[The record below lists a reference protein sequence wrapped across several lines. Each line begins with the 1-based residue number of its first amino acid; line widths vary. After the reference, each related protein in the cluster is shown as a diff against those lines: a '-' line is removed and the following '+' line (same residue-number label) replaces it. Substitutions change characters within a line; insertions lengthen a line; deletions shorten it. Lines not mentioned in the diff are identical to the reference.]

1 MNDKQNLRS
10 SSFDKLRTAGLKS
23 PYVIPLHKPYW
34 GREEERAAILAMRQ
48 GTGVGDLTFSEQL
61 AHAISQ
67 SVDSRYVLPTGSGTA
82 ALELA
87 CACLLKKGDEVLLPS
102 FTFSS
107 CANAILLSGAKPVFC
122 DIDIGSYNIDPAEIE
137 KRITSKTRAV
147 MVVHYAGMACDMDRI
162 GDLAKRYGLV
172 LIEDAAH
179 ALGSK
184 FKGKHLGTIGL
195 VGCYSFHGT
204 KNAASGE
211 GGAFVT
217 NDPKIFKR
225 AEIVREK
232 GTNRSSFMRGERRKY
247 SWVSVGR
254 SLILS
259 DILSAIA
266 LEQIKKLGEITRLRE
281 KKADYL
287 LRKLAKLS
295 SRLILPQVTAGTEP
309 NWHIFA
315 IRVPRTIRDK
325 VIEGLRS
332 YGIEASFH
340 YLPLHSSAMGKKLG
354 YMRRDLPVSEEVA
367 STLIRLPIHPKLK
380 ISELDYIVAALSKV
394 I

>member
-1 MNDKQNLRS
+1 MLSN
-10 SSFDKLRTAGLKS
+10 FT
-23 PYVIPLHKPYW
+23 IPLHKPFW
-34 GREEERAAILAMRQ
+34 GREEEKAAVAALRN
-48 GTGVGDLTFSEQL
+48 GTGVGDLAFSEQL
-61 AHAISQ
+61 ANELSNLLSIKF
-67 SVDSRYVLPTGSGTA
+67 VLPTSSGTA

-87 CACLLKKGDEVLLPS
+87 CACIFAKGEEVILPS

-107 CANAILLSGAKPVFC
+107 CANAILLCGAKPIFC
-122 DIDIGSYNIDPAEIE
+122 DIAIDSYNIDPYEIE
-137 KRITSKTRAV
+137 KLITRKTRAI
-147 MVVHYAGMACDMDRI
+147 MVVHYAGMSCDMEKI
-162 GDLAKRYGLV
+162 GEIASRNNLV
-172 LIEDAAH
+172 VIEDAAH
-179 ALGSK
+179 ALGARYR
-184 FKGKHLGTIGL
+184 GKHLGTIGNA
-195 VGCYSFHGT
+195 GCYSFHGT

-217 NDPKIFKR
+217 NDPKVLKK

-266 LEQIKKLGEITRLRE
+266 LEQVKKLDEITRLRK

-287 LRKLAKLS
+287 LKKLTKLS
-295 SRLILPQVTAGTEP
+295 SKLILPQVTEGTDP

-315 IRVPRTIRDK
+315 IRVPRITRNK
-325 VIEGLRS
+325 VIEGLRY

-340 YLPLHSSAMGKKLG
+340 YLPLHTSVMGKGLG
-354 YMRRDLPVSEEVA
+354 YKPGDLPVSEEVA
-367 STLIRLPIHPKLK
+367 STLIRLPMYPNLK
-380 ISELDYIVAALSKV
+380 KSELDYIVAALEKV